1 MQEEI
6 MTAYIQGYTEDEI
19 MRIFDL
25 TAREVS
31 FILFNSY

>member
-1 MQEEI
+1 MQTEV
-6 MTAYIQGYTEDEI
+6 MDAYIQGYTEDEI